1 MHNSTKLV
9 RYLTDIR
16 TVKLT
21 RRTAMKGVGVVGA
34 SSVAGCLGG
43 SSGGGETK
51 TINETENSSTDTDSG
66 ATQWFDATLED
77 VRTDEPFTLTDFD
90 QPVLIHMF
98 AIWCSKCDRQ
108 EQRVDALRATNDAFR
123 MVSINVDQ
131 NEDDAAVQE
140 HANSNGYDWQWVTPP
155 SAVTESLVDE
165 FGSSITVPPSVPMV
179 LLCPDGSYR
188 RLDDGVKSPETLQSA
203 LDSC

>member
-1 MHNSTKLV
+1 V
-9 RYLTDIR
+9 EI
-16 TVKLT
+16 
-21 RRTAMKGVGVVGA
+21 AGAVGA
-34 SSVAGCLGG
+34 ISVSGCLG
-43 SSGGGETK
+43 SSDSGTETRNIND
-51 TINETENSSTDTDSG
+51 TEDETTDSESNETDTG
-66 ATQWFDATLED
+66 AESTQWFDATLEA
-77 VRTDEPFTLTDFD
+77 VRTGESFQLNEFDEP
-90 QPVLIHMF
+90 VLVHMF

-108 EQRVDALRATNDAFR
+108 ERQVDQLRADTDSFR
-123 MVSINVDQ
+123 MVSINVDP

-165 FGSSITVPPSVPMV
+165 FGRSITTPPSVPMV

-188 RLDDGVKSPETLQSA
+188 RLEDGVKSPETLQSA